1 MENKKIELSIEE
13 ARYMYKSN
21 DENIRN
27 IALRAYSEEQLSF
40 DFTKIKTFE
49 DACKALGLD
58 YKKCLGKANQL
69 ANDSKASAAMY
80 KLNIIRKALNLGQ
93 DLHLAKTPK
102 GSFLRFPCNPFIT
115 NDSDCYED
123 ELSSG
128 KMEII
133 GKFRCG
139 GEEYNVLGGGVGS
152 TGSASLGSFNFS
164 VGVGY
169 AIVTIGFLGCV
180 SKEIAE
186 HLGKYFG
193 MLITEA
199 KYGDMIEDFEIIE
212 SKYKN

>member
-27 IALRAYSEEQLSF
+27 IALRAYSEDELSF
-40 DFTKIKTFE
+40 DFSGIKTFE

-80 KLNIIRKALNLGQ
+80 KLNIIRKALNFGQ
-93 DLHLAKTPK
+93 DLQLARNPRN
-102 GSFLRFPCNPFIT
+102 SYIYYPYNPFVT
-115 NDSDCYED
+115 ESSTYYASN
-123 ELSSG
+123 LNSG

-133 GKFRCG
+133 GKIRSEG
-139 GEEYNVLGGGVGS
+139 TLYDVLGGYADYGDSDGLGYFGSSNGVG
-152 TGSASLGSFNFS
+152 GACAN
-164 VGVGY
+164 V
-169 AIVTIGFLGCV
+169 GFLGCA
-180 SKEIAE
+180 SKEIAQ
-186 HLGKYFG
+186 HFCKYFG

-199 KYGDMIEDFEIIE
+199 KYGDLADFEIIE